1 MKNIWAKIKQFLLTP
16 YGKAYLVFITL
27 TKLYLVYKWALDYV
41 RKFGGELFE
50 MIGASVSMGENASV
64 VSFTAICG
72 YYTIEALSASF
83 AALLKKCN
91 KPPKPEHI
99 AEKIPP
105 ILQGCSPLTRYNT

>member
-1 MKNIWAKIKQFLLTP
+1 MKSIWAKIKQFLLTP

-72 YYTIEALSASF
+72 YYTIEAIISIFRSSP
-83 AALLKKCN
+83 KKVQQ
-91 KPPKPEHI
+91 
-99 AEKIPP
+99 AT
-105 ILQGCSPLTRYNT
+105 QA

>member
-50 MIGASVSMGENASV
+50 MIGASVSMGENVSV
-64 VSFTAICG
+64 LSFTAICG
-72 YYTIEALSASF
+72 YYTVEAVISIFRTS
-83 AALLKKCN
+83 
-91 KPPKPEHI
+91 PKPQVTQ
-99 AEKIPP
+99 A
-105 ILQGCSPLTRYNT
+105 